1 MKCERYNK
9 QLVDFIKNS
18 PTPFHVVENMKN
30 SLNSAGFQSLNEQN
44 SWNLKNG
51 CGYYVTRND
60 SSIIAFIL
68 GSKDSTETGIRL
80 IGAHTDSPCLKIKPE
95 PEVVKNSYYQLG
107 VEVYGGV
114 LLNTWFD
121 RDLSIAG
128 KVNFKARHD
137 GIKETLINIKK
148 PIASIPSLAIHLN
161 RNANNNHSINPQ
173 TDMLPILYGCD
184 DTKNDFREIIAQEII
199 MHLSPTLNLSELSVM
214 DYDLSLYD
222 NQPPA
227 IIGLKDEFLSSAR
240 LDNILSCFA
249 GLQAILSSNKDVT
262 SFLACYDHE
271 EVGSTSN
278 IGANSSFMESLLNR
292 IYVEPELR
300 SRVIAKSMLISTDN
314 AHGVHPN
321 FSNKHDKNHAPVIN
335 QGLVIKINAN
345 QRYATSSLTS
355 SIIKD
360 LCKQLD
366 IPTQTFV
373 NRADMTCGSTIGP
386 ITAANIGIRA
396 IDIGVPTFAMH
407 SIREVAGVKDGHYLY
422 KMLKAFIH
430 TKRLL

>member
-1 MKCERYNK
+1 MECERYSK
-9 QLVDFIKNS
+9 QLIDFIENS

-44 SWNLKNG
+44 SWDLKNG

-60 SSIIAFIL
+60 SSIIAFII
-68 GSKDSTETGIRL
+68 GNKNSTETGIRL

-95 PEVVKNSYYQLG
+95 PEVIKNSYYQLG

-128 KVNFKARHD
+128 KVAFKAGQQ
-137 GIKETLINIKK
+137 GIKEALINIKK
-148 PIASIPSLAIHLN
+148 PIAIIPSLAIHLN
-161 RNANNNHSINPQ
+161 RNANNNHSVNPQ

-184 DTKNDFREIIAQEII
+184 DTKDNFREIIAQELTA
-199 MHLSPTLNLSELSVM
+199 HLSPPVNLSELSVM

-222 NQPPA
+222 AQPPA
-227 IIGLKDEFLSSAR
+227 IMGLKDEFLSSAR

-262 SFLACYDHE
+262 SLLACYDHE

-314 AHGVHPN
+314 AHGIHPN
-321 FSNKHDKNHAPVIN
+321 FSNKHDKNHAPIIN
-335 QGLVIKINAN
+335 QGLVVKVNAN

-355 SIIKD
+355 SIIKA

-373 NRADMTCGSTIGP
+373 NRADMSCGSTIGP
-386 ITAANIGIRA
+386 ITAANIGIKA

-407 SIREVAGVKDGHYLY
+407 SIRELAGVKDGHYLY

-430 TKRLL
+430 TKKLL